1 MEFLSKKITIL
12 ENEIEELKDEN
23 EVLWFLLEQ
32 IDSRYSNKDDYKLLF
47 NDIYKESR
55 YQSLMRTKNESE
67 A

>member
-1 MEFLSKKITIL
+1 MEYYSKKLIVL
-12 ENEIEELKDEN
+12 ENEIDKLKDEN

-32 IDSRYSNKDDYKLLF
+32 LEEKYSKEEDYKKTF

-55 YQSLMRTKNESE
+55 YISLMKAKNETQ